1 MKTFYWLVKREF
13 WEHRGSF
20 LWAPVVTAGV
30 VLIINILTVIAGE
43 VIGSR
48 HFDTNMMWQKL
59 ATANPDDIRKVGAL
73 LDVSALLPCF
83 IVSLVLFFVLY
94 SYCMK
99 SLSSDRSDRSILFWK
114 SLPVSDLST
123 VLSKVFSAVIV
134 APVIAVIVS
143 ILGAIGM
150 LLIFGVNGAL
160 HGVGFGEVVWGLA
173 HPGRIITSMAGLLPI
188 YMIWMLPC
196 VGWLML
202 CSAWSK
208 GKVARWAIA
217 LPIG

>member
-1 MKTFYWLVKREF
+1 
-13 WEHRGSF
+13 
-20 LWAPVVTAGV
+20 
-30 VLIINILTVIAGE
+30 
-43 VIGSR
+43 
-48 HFDTNMMWQKL
+48 
-59 ATANPDDIRKVGAL
+59 
-73 LDVSALLPCF
+73 
-83 IVSLVLFFVLY
+83 
-94 SYCMK
+94 
-99 SLSSDRSDRSILFWK
+99 
-114 SLPVSDLST
+114 

-150 LLIFGVNGAL
+150 LLIFGINGAL
-160 HGVGFGEVVWGLA
+160 HGVGFGEVVWSLA

-217 LPIG
+217 LPIGVGVIITWLGAMTNWFGSYTPLDGATDWFWKHVVLRILVSLFPGSWAGNMPGVVIIGRSNSGWHTNSFAGDLLNNVGQQYQLLATPEFLWGILAGAAMIALAIWLRRWRTEL